1 MQIPDEFTMN
11 KPISKYFWLRQLE
24 TICYMRLHPSDQD
37 QLWMSA
43 ATTIL
48 FARAD
53 LSIPGGAEVGT
64 PGRDRPDSVQ
74 AHFFELIGRSSPDV
88 IVLDFSRA
96 PAAGTNTI
104 LTVRRR
110 TEIPILVV
118 CSPTQPQI
126 EDYRIAGAAD
136 CIAAPVDIVSLNQ
149 TIQRIMRVRGRDR
162 PTANRAPDNFHFT
175 GVSFY
180 PGRNLLT
187 GPAGN
192 KTDLTT
198 SEARLL
204 AQFVSR
210 PWTLCTRSEIGELL
224 YGPEHSV
231 GDRAIDVVV
240 NRLRKKLVLAG
251 GIDAEQLIKTEFRH
265 GYLLTADV
273 TTLPHE
279 ASVQPRTVMEP
290 EHS

>member
-1 MQIPDEFTMN
+1 
-11 KPISKYFWLRQLE
+11 
-24 TICYMRLHPSDQD
+24 
-37 QLWMSA
+37 MSA

-48 FARAD
+48 FARED
-53 LSIPGGAEVGT
+53 LSIPGGAEVGI
-64 PGRDRPDSVQ
+64 PGRDRPDWVQ
-74 AHFFELIGRSSPDV
+74 AHFFDLISRSSPDV

-96 PAAGTNTI
+96 PSAGTNTI

-118 CSPTQPQI
+118 CSPEQSEI

-136 CIAAPVDIVSLNQ
+136 CIAAPVDIVGLNQ
-149 TIQRIMRVRGRDR
+149 TIQRIVRVRGRDR
-162 PTANRAPDNFHFT
+162 PVSSRAPDNFRFA

-180 PGRNLLT
+180 PGRNLLSA
-187 GPAGN
+187 PAGDN
-192 KTDLTT
+192 IDLTT

-204 AQFVSR
+204 THFVSR

-231 GDRAIDVVV
+231 GDRAIDVIV

-251 GIDAEQLIKTEFRH
+251 GIDAEQLIKTEFRR
-265 GYLLTADV
+265 GYLLAADV
-273 TTLPHE
+273 AILPHE
-279 ASVQPRTVMEP
+279 ASVLPRSVVEP
-290 EHS
+290 QHS

>member
-1 MQIPDEFTMN
+1 
-11 KPISKYFWLRQLE
+11 
-24 TICYMRLHPSDQD
+24 
-37 QLWMSA
+37 MSA

-48 FARAD
+48 FARED
-53 LSIPGGAEVGT
+53 LSIPGGAEIGIA
-64 PGRDRPDSVQ
+64 GHDRADTVQ
-74 AHFFELIGRSSPDV
+74 AHFFELISRSSPDV

-96 PAAGTNTI
+96 PAAGTDTI
-104 LTVRRR
+104 LTVRRH

-118 CSPTQPQI
+118 CSPEQSEI

-136 CIAAPVDIVSLNQ
+136 CISAPVDIVVLNQ
-149 TIQRIMRVRGRDR
+149 TIQRIVRVRGRGR
-162 PTANRAPDNFHFT
+162 PVSSRAPDNFRFA
-175 GVSFY
+175 GVCFY

-192 KTDLTT
+192 NIDLTT

-204 AQFVSR
+204 THFVSR
-210 PWTLCTRSEIGELL
+210 PWTLCTRREIAELL
-224 YGPEHSV
+224 YGFEHSV

-265 GYLLTADV
+265 GYLLAADV
-273 TTLPHE
+273 ATLPYE
-279 ASVQPRTVMEP
+279 ASVRPRTVVEP
-290 EHS
+290 QRS

>member
-1 MQIPDEFTMN
+1 
-11 KPISKYFWLRQLE
+11 
-24 TICYMRLHPSDQD
+24 
-37 QLWMSA
+37 MSA

-48 FARAD
+48 FARED
-53 LSIPGGAEVGT
+53 LSIPGSAEVGI
-64 PGRDRPDSVQ
+64 PGRDRPASVQ
-74 AHFFELIGRSSPDV
+74 AHFFDLISRSSPDV

-96 PAAGTNTI
+96 PAAGANTI

-110 TEIPILVV
+110 TDVPILVV
-118 CSPTQPQI
+118 CSPEQLEI

-149 TIQRIMRVRGRDR
+149 TIQRIVGVRDRGRR
-162 PTANRAPDNFHFT
+162 VSRRAPDNFRFA
-175 GVSFY
+175 GVCFY

-192 KTDLTT
+192 NTDLTT

-204 AQFVSR
+204 THFLSR
-210 PWTLCTRSEIGELL
+210 PWALCTRGEIEELL
-224 YGPEHSV
+224 YGPEHSI

-265 GYLLTADV
+265 GYLLAAEVATV
-273 TTLPHE
+273 PYE
-279 ASVQPRTVMEP
+279 ASIRPPTVVEP
-290 EHS
+290 QH

>member
-1 MQIPDEFTMN
+1 
-11 KPISKYFWLRQLE
+11 
-24 TICYMRLHPSDQD
+24 
-37 QLWMSA
+37 MSA

-48 FARAD
+48 FARED
-53 LSIPGGAEVGT
+53 LSIPGGAEVGI

-74 AHFFELIGRSSPDV
+74 AHFFDLISRSSPDV
-88 IVLDFSRA
+88 IVLDFSRT
-96 PAAGTNTI
+96 PAAGANTI

-118 CSPTQPQI
+118 CSSEQPEM

-149 TIQRIMRVRGRDR
+149 TIQRIVRVRGRGR
-162 PTANRAPDNFHFT
+162 PVSSRAPDNFCFA
-175 GVSFY
+175 GVCFY
-180 PGRNLLT
+180 PGRNLLN
-187 GPAGN
+187 GRVGN
-192 KTDLTT
+192 NVDLTT

-204 AQFVSR
+204 THFVSR
-210 PWTLCTRSEIGELL
+210 PWALCTRSEIGELL

-251 GIDAEQLIKTEFRH
+251 GVDAEQLIKTEFRH
-265 GYLLTADV
+265 GYLLAADV
-273 TTLPHE
+273 ATLPHE
-279 ASVQPRTVMEP
+279 PTVRPRSGAEP
-290 EHS
+290 QHS

>member
-1 MQIPDEFTMN
+1 
-11 KPISKYFWLRQLE
+11 
-24 TICYMRLHPSDQD
+24 
-37 QLWMSA
+37 MSA

-48 FARAD
+48 FARED
-53 LSIPGGAEVGT
+53 LSIPGGAEVGI
-64 PGRDRPDSVQ
+64 PGRDGPDSLQ
-74 AHFFELIGRSSPDV
+74 AHFFDLISRSSPDV
-88 IVLDFSRA
+88 IVLDFSRS

-118 CSPTQPQI
+118 CSPEQPEM

-149 TIQRIMRVRGRDR
+149 TIQRIVRVRGRAA
-162 PTANRAPDNFHFT
+162 PVSSRAPDNFCFA
-175 GVSFY
+175 GISFY
-180 PGRNLLT
+180 PGRNLLN

-192 KTDLTT
+192 NIDLTT

-204 AQFVSR
+204 THFVSR

-224 YGPEHSV
+224 YGLEHSV

-251 GIDAEQLIKTEFRH
+251 GVDAEQLIKTEFRH
-265 GYLLTADV
+265 GYLLAAEV
-273 TTLPHE
+273 ATLPHE
-279 ASVQPRTVMEP
+279 ASVRPRSGAEP
-290 EHS
+290 QHS

>member
-1 MQIPDEFTMN
+1 
-11 KPISKYFWLRQLE
+11 
-24 TICYMRLHPSDQD
+24 
-37 QLWMSA
+37 MSS

-48 FARAD
+48 FARED
-53 LSIPGGAEVGT
+53 LSIPGSAEIGI
-64 PGRDRPDSVQ
+64 PGSNQSASVQ
-74 AHFFELIGRSSPDV
+74 AHFFELISRSSPDV

-118 CSPTQPQI
+118 CSPEQSEI

-136 CIAAPVDIVSLNQ
+136 CIAAPVDIVGLNQ
-149 TIQRIMRVRGRDR
+149 TIQRIVRVRGRGT
-162 PTANRAPDNFHFT
+162 PVSSRAPDNFRFG
-175 GVSFY
+175 GVCFS

-192 KTDLTT
+192 NIDLTT

-204 AQFVSR
+204 AHFVSR
-210 PWTLCTRSEIGELL
+210 PWTLCTRSEIAELL

-265 GYLLTADV
+265 GYLLATDV
-273 TTLPHE
+273 TTLPYE
-279 ASVQPRTVMEP
+279 ASVRPRTVVEP
-290 EHS
+290 QHS

>member
-1 MQIPDEFTMN
+1 
-11 KPISKYFWLRQLE
+11 
-24 TICYMRLHPSDQD
+24 
-37 QLWMSA
+37 MSA

-48 FARAD
+48 FARED
-53 LSIPGGAEVGT
+53 LSIPGSAEVGT

-74 AHFFELIGRSSPDV
+74 AHFFDLISRSSPDV

-96 PAAGTNTI
+96 PAAGANTI

-110 TEIPILVV
+110 TEVPILVV
-118 CSPTQPQI
+118 CSPAQPQM

-149 TIQRIMRVRGRDR
+149 TIQRIVRIRGRGS
-162 PTANRAPDNFHFT
+162 PVSSRAPDNFCFA

-180 PGRNLLT
+180 PGRNALN
-187 GPAGN
+187 GPDGN
-192 KTDLTT
+192 NIDLTT

-204 AQFVSR
+204 THFVSR
-210 PWTLCTRSEIGELL
+210 PWALCTRSEIGELL

-231 GDRAIDVVV
+231 GDRAIDVTV

-251 GIDAEQLIKTEFRH
+251 GVDAEQLIKTEFRH
-265 GYLLTADV
+265 GYLLAADV
-273 TTLPHE
+273 AILPHE
-279 ASVQPRTVMEP
+279 ASVRRRSGAEP
-290 EHS
+290 QQHS

>member
-1 MQIPDEFTMN
+1 
-11 KPISKYFWLRQLE
+11 
-24 TICYMRLHPSDQD
+24 
-37 QLWMSA
+37 MSA

-48 FARAD
+48 FARED
-53 LSIPGGAEVGT
+53 LSIPGGAEVGISG
-64 PGRDRPDSVQ
+64 PDRPDSIQ
-74 AHFFELIGRSSPDV
+74 AHFFDLISRSSPDV

-96 PAAGTNTI
+96 AGAGTDTI

-110 TEIPILVV
+110 TDVPILVV
-118 CSPTQPQI
+118 CSPEQPQI
-126 EDYRIAGAAD
+126 ENYRIAGAAD

-149 TIQRIMRVRGRDR
+149 TIQRIVRVRGRGR
-162 PTANRAPDNFHFT
+162 PAASRAPDNFWFA
-175 GVSFY
+175 GVSFH

-192 KTDLTT
+192 NIDLTT

-204 AQFVSR
+204 THFVSR

-224 YGPEHSV
+224 YGREHSV

-265 GYLLTADV
+265 GYLLAAEV
-273 TTLPHE
+273 ATLPHE
-279 ASVQPRTVMEP
+279 ASLPPRTVVASQ
-290 EHS
+290 HS

>member
-1 MQIPDEFTMN
+1 
-11 KPISKYFWLRQLE
+11 
-24 TICYMRLHPSDQD
+24 
-37 QLWMSA
+37 MSA

-48 FARAD
+48 FARED
-53 LSIPGGAEVGT
+53 LSIPGGAEIGI
-64 PGRDRPDSVQ
+64 PGCDRPASVQ
-74 AHFFELIGRSSPDV
+74 AHFFDLISRNSPDV
-88 IVLDFSRA
+88 IVIDFSHA
-96 PAAGTNTI
+96 PAAGADTI

-118 CSPTQPQI
+118 CGPEQPEI

-149 TIQRIMRVRGRDR
+149 TIQRIVRVRGHSR
-162 PTANRAPDNFHFT
+162 PMANRAPDNFRFA

-204 AQFVSR
+204 AQ
-210 PWTLCTRSEIGELL
+210 
-224 YGPEHSV
+224 
-231 GDRAIDVVV
+231 
-240 NRLRKKLVLAG
+240 
-251 GIDAEQLIKTEFRH
+251 
-265 GYLLTADV
+265 
-273 TTLPHE
+273 
-279 ASVQPRTVMEP
+279 
-290 EHS
+290 

>member
-1 MQIPDEFTMN
+1 MLGHD
-11 KPISKYFWLRQLE
+11 
-24 TICYMRLHPSDQD
+24 
-37 QLWMSA
+37 
-43 ATTIL
+43 
-48 FARAD
+48 RAD
-53 LSIPGGAEVGT
+53 T
-64 PGRDRPDSVQ
+64 VQ
-74 AHFFELIGRSSPDV
+74 AHFFDLISRSSPDV

-110 TEIPILVV
+110 TDVPILVV
-118 CSPTQPQI
+118 CGPEQPEI

-136 CIAAPVDIVSLNQ
+136 CIAAPVDIVILNQ
-149 TIQRIMRVRGRDR
+149 TIQRIVRIRGRGR
-162 PTANRAPDNFHFT
+162 PVSSRAPDNFRFA
-175 GVSFY
+175 GVCFY

-192 KTDLTT
+192 NLDLTT

-204 AQFVSR
+204 THFVSR

-224 YGPEHSV
+224 YGPDHSV

-265 GYLLTADV
+265 GYLLATDV
-273 TTLPHE
+273 ATLPYE
-279 ASVQPRTVMEP
+279 ASVRLRTVVEP
-290 EHS
+290 QHS